1 MVNGILKSI
10 DKKNKICRKCI
21 RTKNAT
27 KKEKLYELFK
37 SYRNSL
43 NTITKLSK
51 ANNYYEFFQENKRK
65 LNKVSQ
71 GIKKDN

>member
-1 MVNGILKSI
+1 MYQN
-10 DKKNKICRKCI
+10 
-21 RTKNAT
+21 KNAT